1 MLTFY
6 ERLHTCKP
14 VENYML
20 NFNDL
25 VKNNDIGALKELLLS
40 TTDFSFINHYN
51 PLSYYKDKNLDSPF
65 EIIYNNYSE
74 SFETFKLLLEN
85 NVNFG
90 LFITLNINN
99 ITSIFMKGD
108 SRYLNYIIDSHS
120 YYLTNL
126 WHNSNSRDNREFYPL
141 NNFLNLDL
149 PKNIVNKLIPLWN
162 ETILLDYLSKTINYN
177 PQEKDNLNNILKYL
191 NKDLNYFV
199 KKYPDIMF
207 YTFSHSNTHSTFL
220 KDFLNQ
226 CEDDFWNFKNSKG
239 YSFFHYFC
247 QYEFDDLHYYKYCN
261 SKSNELFNVYEKI
274 IALFKRF
281 PDKIFELLT
290 SKDNNSN
297 TTIALLISNNFR
309 FFTEIKNRIGLNIH
323 NLPDLNNIIIN
334 NKNETI
340 SHLIITK
347 DIPTKGLVICLN
359 NFNCDINQPENIDGK
374 TPLSLYCQRKQIS
387 EDKPEILPLK
397 IYQEKRTLNSIVKHS
412 ENSSKN
418 NRKRL

>member
-20 NFNDL
+20 NFNNL

-126 WHNSNSRDNREFYPL
+126 WQNSNSRDNREFYPL

-177 PQEKDNLNNILKYL
+177 PQEKNNLNNILKYL

-199 KKYPDIMF
+199 KKHPDIMF
-207 YTFSHSNTHSTFL
+207 YTFSHNNTHSTFL

-239 YSFFHYFC
+239 YSFLHYFC
-247 QYEFDDLHYYKYCN
+247 QYEFDDLHYYKYSN

-281 PDKIFELLT
+281 PNKIFELLT

-297 TTIALLISNNFR
+297 TPIALLISDNFR
-309 FFTEIKNRIGLNIH
+309 FFTEIKNRMGLDISH
-323 NLPDLNNIIIN
+323 IPSLNNIIIN

-340 SHLIITK
+340 SHLILTK
-347 DIPTKGLVICLN
+347 DISTKDLVICLN
-359 NFNCDINQPENIDGK
+359 KFNCDINKPENIDGK
-374 TPLSLYCQRKQIS
+374 TPLSLYCYIKQIS
-387 EDKPEILPLK
+387 ENDSQILPLK
-397 IYQEKRTLNSIVKHS
+397 IYQEKRTLNSIVTHS